1 MSASTKKPEWV
12 RFPDDLGRKQS
23 ERATS
28 VATDANG
35 NVFVAVA
42 SLRPNTGMDYLV
54 LKYNSSGR
62 LLWRYSYDGPNH
74 LGDFP
79 SELAVDSQG
88 NVVVTGRST
97 QYEATYPS
105 IYEYATLKL
114 SGNGELLWVRRHL
127 GERDAAEPNFNGD
140 YRDEPVHLALA
151 ADDSVYVAGD
161 RSLGYLTLKYGAD
174 GSELWAREYHADE
187 YLYGLVRG
195 LAATP
200 DHGVCVTGQW
210 RGEDFGDIITVRYS
224 AAGEEEWAAL
234 TDGGP
239 NVVDVPRDVAV
250 AADGSV
256 YVTGRSQPVGAF
268 TVKYSAVGEAVW
280 SDHWVPSGY
289 LSAQGGAVAVDP
301 SGNVLVA
308 GAAWTNSSS
317 DALLL
322 SYQPDGTRR
331 WAVTRDGGRSLADRF
346 QYLAVDS
353 SGSVYATGYSNFD
366 ESRRARTDF
375 GTVKVGSD
383 GTVAWEATYDG
394 PVHSLDWPNAIALDP
409 AGNAYVAGGAGL
421 TGRPKFGVD
430 YGAVIVK
437 YAASQVARPTLA
449 DLTPRVTSVRGRK
462 PISGSVQLSDPA
474 PAPVR
479 VELTSSN
486 PDLVSVPAE
495 GVRIGRG
502 RTSGI
507 FTLRTRKVTEPTEVT
522 LTATLDGVSRQVTLT
537 LKP

>member
-1 MSASTKKPEWV
+1 MSASTKNPEWV
-12 RFPDDLGRKQS
+12 RFSDDRGRKNTDQ
-23 ERATS
+23 ATS

-62 LLWRYSYDGPNH
+62 LLWQYWYDGPNH

-97 QYEATYPS
+97 QSEAPNPS
-105 IYEYATLKL
+105 IFEYATLKL
-114 SGNGELLWVRRHL
+114 SANGELLWAQRHL
-127 GERDAAEPNFNGD
+127 GERDAADPDFNGD

-161 RSLGYLTLKYGAD
+161 RSLGYLTLKYDAD
-174 GSELWAREYHADE
+174 GTELWAHEYHSDAF
-187 YLYGLVRG
+187 LYGLVRG
-195 LAATP
+195 LAVTP

-210 RGEDFGDIITVRYS
+210 RGEDFGDIVTVRYS
-224 AAGEEEWAAL
+224 AAGEEEWVAL

-239 NVVDVPRDVAV
+239 NVVDVPRGVAV

-256 YVTGRSQPVGAF
+256 YVTGRSEPVGAF
-268 TVKYSAVGEAVW
+268 TVKYSAAGEEVW
-280 SDHWVPSGY
+280 ADRWVPSGY
-289 LSAQGGAVAVDP
+289 QSAQGGAVAVDP
-301 SGNVLVA
+301 SGNVCVA
-308 GAAWTNSSS
+308 GAAWATASS

-331 WAVTRDGGRSLADRF
+331 WAVTRDGGRSLEDRF
-346 QYLAVDS
+346 QHLVVDP

-366 ESRRARTDF
+366 ESRETRTDF
-375 GTVKVGSD
+375 GTIKVGSD
-383 GTVAWEATYDG
+383 GNVEWAATYDG
-394 PVHSLDWPNAIALDP
+394 PSHSLDWPTAIALDP

-421 TGRPKFGVD
+421 TGGPKFGVD
-430 YGAVIVK
+430 YGAVLVK
-437 YAASQVARPTLA
+437 YAASQGAGPTLA
-449 DLTPRVTSVRGRK
+449 DLTPRVTSVRGKK
-462 PISGSVQLSDPA
+462 PISGSVRLSGPA
-474 PAPVR
+474 PSPLR

-486 PDLVSVPAE
+486 PDLVSVPVE
-495 GVRIGRG
+495 GIRIGRG

-507 FTLRTRKVTEPTEVT
+507 FTVRTRKVTEPTEVT
-522 LTATLDGVSRQVTLT
+522 LTATLHGVSRQVTLT